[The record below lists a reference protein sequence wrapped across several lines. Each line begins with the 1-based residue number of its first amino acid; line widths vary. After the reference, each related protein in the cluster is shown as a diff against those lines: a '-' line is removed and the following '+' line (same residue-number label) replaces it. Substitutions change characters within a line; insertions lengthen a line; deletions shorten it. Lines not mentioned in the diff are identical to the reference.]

1 MRKGRLQRRGHDDG
15 SRRRAP
21 AKACALLWLTELE
34 QRAMGTSGV
43 AGVSVV
49 LLRWRRSSEDELPSA
64 MALAALVREWL
75 QRRARKKAEETKN
88 GAWKGVGRTLAG
100 LRPCPGAAWPARTDR
115 RRHAAVSC
123 ATRRAVSET
132 GRPLCRSIQFVS
144 RAMQCLTTY
153 FRGA

>member
-1 MRKGRLQRRGHDDG
+1 M
-15 SRRRAP
+15 
-21 AKACALLWLTELE
+21 TEHGGELR
-34 QRAMGTSGV
+34 QKRVRCCGLPSLNSGQWGTSGV
-43 AGVSVV
+43 AGVTVV
-49 LLRWRRSSEDELPSA
+49 LLRWWRSSEDELPSA

-100 LRPCPGAAWPARTDR
+100 LRPCPGAAWPTRTDR
-115 RRHAAVSC
+115 RRRAAVSH

-144 RAMQCLTTY
+144 RAMQCLTMSFDTPLT
-153 FRGA
+153 ANP